1 MMPETLAAIVVLG
14 LIVIVVRVLGAG
26 SDAILSELFPPQRQP
41 DWPRGVQE
49 EDVPRFVFGS
59 AN

>member
-1 MMPETLAAIVVLG
+1 MMLETLAATVILG

-26 SDAILSELFPPQRQP
+26 SDAILAELFPPSRQP
-41 DWPRGVQE
+41 GWPRGIQE
-49 EDVPRFVFGS
+49 EDVPRFAFDR